1 MRSDKL
7 GYPGMGPEELSTSL
21 NKQAFCGVCGVKA
34 RRWQSRSASETNGQ
48 HMMQSW
54 QFKRGFQG
62 AQNDDQKQRDV
73 EDAKNFKG
81 GEGGRE
87 REKQDEPEI
96 SKICEHSLAQTRD
109 FLAKIKRDD
118 GKIRRA

>member
-7 GYPGMGPEELSTSL
+7 GYPGMGLEELSTSL

-34 RRWQSRSASETNGQ
+34 RRRQSRSASETNGQ

-54 QFKRGFQG
+54 Q
-62 AQNDDQKQRDV
+62 RDV
-73 EDAKNFKG
+73 EDAKSFKG

-87 REKQDEPEI
+87 GEKQDEPEI
-96 SKICEHSLAQTRD
+96 GKICEHSLAQTRD
-109 FLAKIKRDD
+109 FLANIKRDD